1 MPDDAVWKLVE
12 RRAAAR
18 EGGQGAKDGSLSS
31 SLSSTAMSTA
41 MAAIG
46 GPGQQSGCSCRG
58 KMAVEMAPRG
68 GG

>member
-18 EGGQGAKDGSLSS
+18 ERGQGAKDGSS
-31 SLSSTAMSTA
+31 SLLLLLMATLTATA
-41 MAAIG
+41 AVG
-46 GPGQQSGCSCRG
+46 GHGWQRGCSCRG

-68 GG
+68 CG